1 MRILQVVALV
11 SGTNAYGG
19 PTTVALNQSRALADA
34 GHDVILAATG
44 SDLGTPLPTERDGVR
59 THLFRPVQ
67 ALPGAGFA
75 GLTSPAMLS
84 WVRRV
89 AASAD
94 VVHVHTA
101 RDLLTLPAAWLA
113 QRAGTRT
120 VLQTHGMIDPSENP
134 LAGPLDSLLTRRVL
148 RDAHRVCY
156 LTPQEEQDLT
166 EVARGPV
173 NLMELHNGMPESS
186 RPRVPREDDECR
198 VLFLARLQERKRPL
212 AFVAAARALAER
224 FPHATFTLVGPDE
237 GQGDAVRA
245 AIAAADLGERLSWA
259 GPVDSAGA
267 AHWMAESD
275 VYVLPSVHE
284 PYPMSVLE
292 AMSAGLPVVVT
303 DTCGLAPTVARTG
316 SGAVVDDT
324 QNDLE
329 DALAR
334 LISDPELRRRAGA
347 AAADTIAREYG
358 MSAVVEKLLS
368 AYRD

>member
-1 MRILQVVALV
+1 MRILQIVALV

-19 PTTVALNQSRALADA
+19 PTTVALNQCRALADA
-34 GHDVILAATG
+34 GHDVTLAATG
-44 SDLGTPLPTERDGVR
+44 SDLGAPLPTERDGVR
-59 THLFRPVQ
+59 TQLFRPVQ

-84 WVRRV
+84 WLRRV
-89 AASAD
+89 APTAD

-101 RDLLTLPAAWLA
+101 RDLLTLPTAWLA
-113 QRAGTRT
+113 ERAGTRT

-134 LAGPLDSLLTRRVL
+134 LAGPLDALLTRRVL

-173 NLMELHNGMPESS
+173 NLMELHNGMPVSS

-212 AFVAAARALAER
+212 AFVAAARSLAER
-224 FPHATFTLVGPDE
+224 FPRATFTLVGPDE

-245 AIAAADLGERLSWA
+245 AIAAAGLGERLTWA

-267 AHWMAESD
+267 ARWMAESD

-303 DTCGLAPTVARTG
+303 DTCGLAPTVARTR

-324 QNDLE
+324 QPSLE
-329 DALAR
+329 DALAQ
-334 LISDPELRRRAGA
+334 LIADPERRRRAGR

-358 MSAVVEKLLS
+358 MRAVVEKLLG